1 MDNQHRQIKGYRELN
16 SRDIALM
23 SRIKEKGA
31 ELEGLISTLRS
42 QTEADPRWL
51 GIGDTHLQQ
60 SLMARTRA
68 VVKPTFF

>member
-23 SRIKEKGA
+23 NRIKDKGA
-31 ELEGLISTLRS
+31 ELEGLIATLRS

-51 GIGDTHLQQ
+51 GVGETHLQQ
-60 SLMARTRA
+60 GLMA
-68 VVKPTFF
+68 